1 MRRTITLILAV
12 LLALSSTAIIALGTD
27 SLDDVLNNIEQQEQV
42 QQEQVENSTGTNNNT
57 DENKV
62 DTYNKNKGF
71 IDGLNK
77 AADVSAEVEGVAN
90 VTAGAK
96 TAVAFVVQIIAY
108 LITILLALRV
118 VIDLMYIALP
128 FTRTFLG
135 NGYMGNAQAGAG
147 GMPNSMSMG
156 GMGGMGAMGGMG
168 GMGGRYGGHYGGRY
182 GGMGGMSGMGGMG
195 MAGGMNAGIGM
206 GAGQQPNVI
215 GRIQWVSNAALNAV
229 AGENI
234 VGPDGKAVSPF
245 KLYIKDMIVVL
256 ILVPI
261 LITLAVTG
269 ALTSL
274 GFVIAQVVVDGIS
287 KIGSM
292 I

>member
-27 SLDDVLNNIEQQEQV
+27 SLDDVLNNVEQQEQV

-118 VIDLMYIALP
+118 VLDLMYIALP

-156 GMGGMGAMGGMG
+156 G
-168 GMGGRYGGHYGGRY
+168 HYGGRY
-182 GGMGGMSGMGGMG
+182 GGMGMGMNPG
-195 MAGGMNAGIGM
+195 MAGGMNAGMGM
-206 GAGQQPNVI
+206 GAGQQPNVT

-229 AGENI
+229 AGENV
-234 VGPDGKAVSPF
+234 VGPNGKAVSPF
-245 KLYIKDMIVVL
+245 ELYVKDMVVVL
-256 ILVPI
+256 VIVPI

-274 GFVIAQVVVDGIS
+274 GFVIAQVVVDGIA

>member
-27 SLDDVLNNIEQQEQV
+27 SLDDVLNNVEQQEQV
-42 QQEQVENSTGTNNNT
+42 KNSTGTTNNT
-57 DENKV
+57 NENKV

-147 GMPNSMSMG
+147 GMPNSMEH
-156 GMGGMGAMGGMG
+156 
-168 GMGGRYGGHYGGRY
+168 GRHGHGWWTPGGRY
-182 GGMGGMSGMGGMG
+182 GGMGGMGMGGMG
-195 MAGGMNAGIGM
+195 MAGGMNAGMGM
-206 GAGQQPNVI
+206 ELDN
-215 GRIQWVSNAALNAV
+215 S
-229 AGENI
+229 
-234 VGPDGKAVSPF
+234 
-245 KLYIKDMIVVL
+245 
-256 ILVPI
+256 
-261 LITLAVTG
+261 
-269 ALTSL
+269 LT
-274 GFVIAQVVVDGIS
+274 
-287 KIGSM
+287 
-292 I
+292 

>member
-27 SLDDVLNNIEQQEQV
+27 SLDDVLNNVEQQEQV

-77 AADVSAEVEGVAN
+77 AADVSAEVEGVEN

-118 VIDLMYIALP
+118 VLDLMYIALP

-156 GMGGMGAMGGMG
+156 GWGGMGMG
-168 GMGGRYGGHYGGRY
+168 GMGGIGGRY
-182 GGMGGMSGMGGMG
+182 GRRYGMGGMSGMGGMG
-195 MAGGMNAGIGM
+195 MAGGMNAGVGM

-274 GFVIAQVVVDGIS
+274 GFVIAQVVVDGIA

>member
-27 SLDDVLNNIEQQEQV
+27 SLDDVLNNVEQQEQV
-42 QQEQVENSTGTNNNT
+42 KNSTGTTNNT
-57 DENKV
+57 NENKV

-156 GMGGMGAMGGMG
+156 GMGGMGAMGGIG
-168 GMGGRYGGHYGGRY
+168 GIGGRYGGRY
-182 GGMGGMSGMGGMG
+182 GGMGGMRGMGGIG

-245 KLYIKDMIVVL
+245 GLYIKDMIVVL
-256 ILVPI
+256 ILIPI

-269 ALTSL
+269 ALTNL
-274 GFVIAQVVVDGIS
+274 GFVIAQVVVDGIA

>member
-12 LLALSSTAIIALGTD
+12 LLALSSTEIIALGTD
-27 SLDDVLNNIEQQEQV
+27 SLDDVLNNVEQQEQV

-118 VIDLMYIALP
+118 VLDLMYIALP

-156 GMGGMGAMGGMG
+156 GWGGMGMG
-168 GMGGRYGGHYGGRY
+168 GMGGIGGRYGGRY
-182 GGMGGMSGMGGMG
+182 GMGGMSGMGGMG
-195 MAGGMNAGIGM
+195 MAGGMNAGVGM

-274 GFVIAQVVVDGIS
+274 GFVIAQVVVDGIA

>member
-27 SLDDVLNNIEQQEQV
+27 SLDDVLNNVEQQEQV

-118 VIDLMYIALP
+118 VLDLMYIALP

-168 GMGGRYGGHYGGRY
+168 GMGGRYGGRY

-195 MAGGMNAGIGM
+195 MAGGMNAGMGM

-245 KLYIKDMIVVL
+245 ELYIKDMIVVL

-274 GFVIAQVVVDGIS
+274 GFVIAQVVVDGIA

>member
-12 LLALSSTAIIALGTD
+12 LLALSSTEIIALGTD
-27 SLDDVLNNIEQQEQV
+27 SLDDVLNNVEQQEQV

-77 AADVSAEVEGVAN
+77 AADVSADVEGVEN

-118 VIDLMYIALP
+118 VLDLMYIALP

-156 GMGGMGAMGGMG
+156 GWGGMGMG
-168 GMGGRYGGHYGGRY
+168 GMGGIGGRYGGRY
-182 GGMGGMSGMGGMG
+182 GMGGMSGMGGMG
-195 MAGGMNAGIGM
+195 MGMAGGMNAGVGM

-274 GFVIAQVVVDGIS
+274 GFVIAQVVVDGIA

>member
-27 SLDDVLNNIEQQEQV
+27 SLDDVLNNVEQQEQV

-77 AADVSAEVEGVAN
+77 AADVSADVEGVEN

-118 VIDLMYIALP
+118 VLDLMYIALP

-156 GMGGMGAMGGMG
+156 GWGGMGMG
-168 GMGGRYGGHYGGRY
+168 GMGGIGGRY
-182 GGMGGMSGMGGMG
+182 GRRYGMGGMSGMGGMG
-195 MAGGMNAGIGM
+195 MAGGMNAGVGM

-274 GFVIAQVVVDGIS
+274 GFVIAQVVVDGIA

>member
-27 SLDDVLNNIEQQEQV
+27 SLDDVLNNVEQQEQV

-77 AADVSAEVEGVAN
+77 AADVSAEVEGVEN
-90 VTAGAK
+90 VTAGVK

-118 VIDLMYIALP
+118 VLDLMYIALP

-156 GMGGMGAMGGMG
+156 GMGGMGMGGMG
-168 GMGGRYGGHYGGRY
+168 GIGGRYGGRY
-182 GGMGGMSGMGGMG
+182 GGWGGMSGMGGMG
-195 MAGGMNAGIGM
+195 MAGGMNAGVGM

-274 GFVIAQVVVDGIS
+274 GFVIAQVVVDGIA

>member
-27 SLDDVLNNIEQQEQV
+27 SLDDVLNNVEQQEQV

-77 AADVSAEVEGVAN
+77 AADVSADVEGVEN

-118 VIDLMYIALP
+118 VLDLMYIALP

-156 GMGGMGAMGGMG
+156 GMGGMGMGGMG
-168 GMGGRYGGHYGGRY
+168 GIGGRYGGRY

-195 MAGGMNAGIGM
+195 MAGGMNAGMGM

-274 GFVIAQVVVDGIS
+274 GFVIAQVVVDGIA

>member
-27 SLDDVLNNIEQQEQV
+27 SLDDVLNNVEQQEQV

-118 VIDLMYIALP
+118 VLDLMYIALP

-156 GMGGMGAMGGMG
+156 GWGGMGMG
-168 GMGGRYGGHYGGRY
+168 GMGGIGGRY
-182 GGMGGMSGMGGMG
+182 GRRYGMGGMSGMGGMG
-195 MAGGMNAGIGM
+195 MAGGMNAGVGM

-274 GFVIAQVVVDGIS
+274 GFVIAQVVVDGIA

>member
-27 SLDDVLNNIEQQEQV
+27 SLDDVLNNVE
-42 QQEQVENSTGTNNNT
+42 QQEQVENSTRTNNNT

-77 AADVSAEVEGVAN
+77 AADVSTEVEGVAN
-90 VTAGAK
+90 VTARAK
-96 TAVAFVVQIIAY
+96 KAVAFVVQIIAY

-118 VIDLMYIALP
+118 VLDLMYIALP

-147 GMPNSMSMG
+147 GIPNSMSMG
-156 GMGGMGAMGGMG
+156 GMGGMGMG
-168 GMGGRYGGHYGGRY
+168 GMGGRYGG
-182 GGMGGMSGMGGMG
+182 GMGMGMGMNPG
-195 MAGGMNAGIGM
+195 MAGGMNAGMGM
-206 GAGQQPNVI
+206 GAGQQPNVT
-215 GRIQWVSNAALNAV
+215 GRIQWASNAALNAV

-245 KLYIKDMIVVL
+245 KLYIKDTIVVL

-274 GFVIAQVVVDGIS
+274 GFVIAQVVVDGIA